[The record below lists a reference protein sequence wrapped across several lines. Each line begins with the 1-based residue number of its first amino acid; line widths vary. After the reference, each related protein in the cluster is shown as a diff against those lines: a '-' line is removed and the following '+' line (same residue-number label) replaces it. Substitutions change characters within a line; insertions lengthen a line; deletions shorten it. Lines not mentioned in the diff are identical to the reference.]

1 MSNELRNFLALSYDE
16 LEQLNLKAKEQRQK
30 RVAVHKIQ
38 EERIKYL
45 TDEKR
50 IKAVTVLFSD
60 LEGRLHMLDYDKK
73 FLVKSW
79 DNLTFDG
86 SSIRGFTAQRESD
99 LRLAMDWASFY
110 WAPAD
115 VFGSGKVLVFGEV
128 IDKDGSPY
136 SADIRG
142 RLKGFAGEMY
152 KNEEYTLNAANE
164 IEGFLFQG
172 SDAERRY
179 NETGKFEY
187 VNTGGY
193 YHSLPGD
200 PLRTFIDTTAEVQR
214 AMGFQNEKDHPEVA
228 PSQFEINYGYGEVV
242 QAADQIQ
249 LYKLICR
256 QVATR
261 MGLTACFLP
270 KPVVGVNG
278 NGMHTNVSIS
288 KGGKNIYWDPKGEEK
303 LSKFG
308 WAFVD
313 RILTH
318 GNDIC
323 LLLNASVNAYRRLDP
338 HFEAPNQLKASP
350 VDRGSMIRIPIGNER
365 SMRVEVRSVAPDANP
380 YLVMY
385 SIFRTGIEGETAKIK
400 NLRQAERYLPDN
412 VYLALD
418 NFRKA
423 DWTTKLLGEDV
434 KARYGALKQAAAD
447 RCARHSARLSK
458 CRKCST
464 TTRSTINSCGI
475 CFRQIPQGSGEWGGS
490 PVTKSTR
497 FSLVHSSHSRRRAHA
512 LNRSGRLR
520 HSWPLLRPMPRRFLP
535 YWLRPSM
542 LLRCAQRCNRRTSP
556 SPQQRARSTAA
567 SSHRAFRS
575 WSWRRSAFGSHGPY
589 PG

>member
-1 MSNELRNFLALSYDE
+1 MSTELRNFLSLSYDE
-16 LEQLNLKAKEQRQK
+16 LEQLNLKAKEQRK
-30 RVAVHKIQ
+30 NRVAAHKIQ
-38 EERIKYL
+38 EDRIKYL
-45 TDEKR
+45 SDEKR

-73 FLVKSW
+73 FLIKSW

-99 LRLAMDWASFY
+99 LRLAMDWGAFY
-110 WAPAD
+110 WGPSD

-142 RLKGFAGEMY
+142 LLKGYAE
-152 KNEEYTLNAANE
+152 KLNKDEDYTLNAANE

-172 SDAERRY
+172 SDAERHY
-179 NETGKFEY
+179 NETRKFEY

-200 PLRTFIDTTAEVQR
+200 LLRTFIDTTAEVQR

-242 QAADQIQ
+242 AAADQIQ

-288 KGGKNIYWDPKGEEK
+288 KGGKNLFWDPKGEEK
-303 LSKFG
+303 LSKMG
-308 WAFVD
+308 WNFTD
-313 RILTH
+313 KILTH
-318 GNDIC
+318 ANDIC
-323 LLLNASVNAYRRLDP
+323 LLLNSSVNAYRRLDP
-338 HFEAPNQLKASP
+338 HFEAPNQIKASP
-350 VDRGSMIRIPIGNER
+350 VDRGSMIRIPIGNEK
-365 SMRVEVRSVAPDANP
+365 SSRVEVRSVAPDANP

-385 SIFRTGIEGETAKIK
+385 SIFKSGLDGETAKIK

-412 VYLALD
+412 IYTALE
-418 NFRKA
+418 NFEKA
-423 DWTTKLLGEDV
+423 GWTSKLLGADV
-434 KARYGALKQAAAD
+434 KARFADLKRASAD
-447 RCARHSARLSK
+447 RC
-458 CRKCST
+458 
-464 TTRSTINSCGI
+464 
-475 CFRQIPQGSGEWGGS
+475 P
-490 PVTKSTR
+490 
-497 FSLVHSSHSRRRAHA
+497 RALGTFVKAPEVQYHHEVY
-512 LNRSGRLR
+512 NQ
-520 HSWPLLRPMPRRFLP
+520 FL
-535 YWLRPSM
+535 WNL
-542 LLRCAQRCNRRTSP
+542 
-556 SPQQRARSTAA
+556 
-567 SSHRAFRS
+567 F
-575 WSWRRSAFGSHGPY
+575 
-589 PG
+589 